1 MRAMQ
6 YGKEESAEGGLGGGF
21 PSTKNQS
28 KNVSLVFTRA
38 RASAAPPSAGSGF
51 ASGPAHSTAAAVSAS
66 PLALRRRRLQ
76 ARLGPAVAGERLAGP
91 ALARSVSPA
100 LGRAVFSDWM
110 INWFKTEQRADPNSH
125 PWPRLARVPPPKN
138 SAAPD
143 HRPATPIP
151 LRSPGLRVRPPQQ
164 PAPRD
169 PPHNTRRGSPK
180 NSARARPRPA
190 AAPDRAAQLL
200 PCTRSSPSILP
211 LAHHHRLWYT

>member
-1 MRAMQ
+1 MQ

-28 KNVSLVFTRA
+28 KNLSLVFTRA

-51 ASGPAHSTAAAVSAS
+51 ASGPAHSTAPAVSAS

-110 INWFKTEQRADPNSH
+110 INSFRNKKQTF
-125 PWPRLARVPPPKN
+125 RVFFSRPPP
-138 SAAPD
+138 AR
-143 HRPATPIP
+143 HRPAT
-151 LRSPGLRVRPPQQ
+151 GRPPNRHNKTPQ
-164 PAPRD
+164 RGVRGRT
-169 PPHNTRRGSPK
+169 PH
-180 NSARARPRPA
+180 RPTFFA
-190 AAPDRAAQLL
+190 
-200 PCTRSSPSILP
+200 
-211 LAHHHRLWYT
+211 